1 MARRPGGSP
10 RGSYDLGRR
19 ARKHAGGKGP
29 CLDQAG
35 QEVRARACR
44 RRPTPPLK
52 KYDNSNASY
61 RCVPSGVGH
70 GGSLRG
76 TTGSIGVTSCG
87 KHGEGAQPWWCGG
100 DRRGDNPGNRT
111 TRRGRVSGGDR
122 GGATGRPI
130 SSFPGEATIPTESRW
145 EAAPLGDTH
154 YKRAP
159 FLG

>member
-52 KYDNSNASY
+52 KYDNSKASY

-70 GGSLRG
+70 GGSLRFM
-76 TTGSIGVTSCG
+76 TGSIGVTSCG
-87 KHGEGAQPWWCGG
+87 KHGDECAAILARRESTRRRSRRWNHEAWESFWRKSR
-100 DRRGDNPGNRT
+100 RRGGQADI
-111 TRRGRVSGGDR
+111 VL
-122 GGATGRPI
+122 
-130 SSFPGEATIPTESRW
+130 PGEAAIPTESRG
-145 EAAPLGDTH
+145 EAAALGDTD
-154 YKRAP
+154 
-159 FLG
+159 